1 LDEKVSKDHENKE
14 QQLDTEYKAAIEE
27 ITKTQEEQKK
37 TLLQQQELALTEL
50 QKLHNDMREEVKL
63 KKQSIEEGSS

>member
-37 TLLQQQELALTEL
+37 NFTSTTRISFNRITKITQ
-50 QKLHNDMREEVKL
+50 
-63 KKQSIEEGSS
+63 